1 MNVMATAISSTSIMV
16 TWTHPMFMNTID
28 DYFIDWEPFGLP
40 SGVLLQGGSTQ
51 IHCYSF
57 PVMVKRSVSPHMVR
71 RKRTNLP
78 LCIEVM
84 SFNITGLEEYINYN
98 VSVIATN
105 NAGNGTRGFDT
116 ALTMPAGACI
126 HMFLE
131 QTYCVQL
138 LCCRDSLLYV
148 RTYVRVCWD
157 EHKADFY

>member
-40 SGVLLQGGSTQ
+40 SGVLLQGGSQ
-51 IHCYSF
+51 EILCESF
-57 PVMVKRSVSPHMVR
+57 RLPGPTRKRSVSPHMVR
-71 RKRTNLP
+71 RKRNGFP
-78 LCIEVM
+78 LCTDFM

-105 NAGNGTRGFDT
+105 DAGNGTRGFDT

-126 HMFLE
+126 HK
-131 QTYCVQL
+131 
-138 LCCRDSLLYV
+138 LC
-148 RTYVRVCWD
+148 
-157 EHKADFY
+157 F